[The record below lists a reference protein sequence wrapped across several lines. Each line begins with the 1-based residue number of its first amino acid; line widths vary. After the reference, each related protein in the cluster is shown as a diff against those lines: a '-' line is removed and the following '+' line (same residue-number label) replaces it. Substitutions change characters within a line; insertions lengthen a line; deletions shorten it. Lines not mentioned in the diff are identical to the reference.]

1 MNINEKIIIDQG
13 KVNDFI
19 HLVDLHGFG
28 GRRILSGYIAE
39 FDDCSVIMDCG
50 SSLNV
55 KWMLKY
61 LKKHN
66 ISKTSI
72 KYLLTS
78 HHHFDHNGGMWK
90 LYEEIKKENPEVKIL
105 TNQKTMELLNDFEEH
120 LSRGKRTYGNLIG
133 VMKPIEE
140 DAFKI
145 IEPSN
150 KFGKDI
156 NNLEIHETFESKGS
170 KIRMSVLKTP
180 GHTPD
185 HQSILFVRNG
195 IQEFIFFGEAI
206 GTLYHSSKLVTT
218 PTSMPIY
225 FNFKEYMNSVENLR
239 KLNPKQAGFGHYGV
253 VNGENNVQKI
263 MEEHKNFMNEFRELI
278 IKYYNEKPETKYIVE
293 KITPYLTKRTDIK
306 SEFSEVFR
314 NIVLGVVYGMMVDL
328 GYRKA

>member
-1 MNINEKIIIDQG
+1 
-13 KVNDFI
+13 
-19 HLVDLHGFG
+19 
-28 GRRILSGYIAE
+28 
-39 FDDCSVIMDCG
+39 
-50 SSLNV
+50 
-55 KWMLKY
+55 
-61 LKKHN
+61 
-66 ISKTSI
+66 
-72 KYLLTS
+72 
-78 HHHFDHNGGMWK
+78 MWK

-156 NNLEIHETFESKGS
+156 NNLEIHGTFELNGS

-225 FNFKEYMNSVENLR
+225 FNFREYMNSVENLR

-253 VNGENNVQKI
+253 VNRENNVQKI

-293 KITPYLTKRTDIK
+293 KITPFLTKRTDIK